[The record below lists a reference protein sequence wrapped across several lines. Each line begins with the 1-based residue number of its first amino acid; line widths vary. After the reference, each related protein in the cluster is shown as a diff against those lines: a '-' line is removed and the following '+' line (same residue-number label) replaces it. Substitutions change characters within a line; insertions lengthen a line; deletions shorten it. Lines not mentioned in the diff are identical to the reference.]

1 MFQLASRYYESVF
14 IALGIKHASWM
25 PHIFICGLSGLFPTL
40 SHKWHHF
47 RGKIIEHKK
56 NCFDFLYNF
65 FFPETLLILR
75 RNERD
80 MIKIVYWTS
89 CKVPVIVARFE

>member
-1 MFQLASRYYESVF
+1 MPVGCLIFSSVGCPVYF
-14 IALGIKHASWM
+14 PHYLINGI
-25 PHIFICGLSGLFPTL
+25 IFGEKSLNI
-40 SHKWHHF
+40 
-47 RGKIIEHKK
+47 KK